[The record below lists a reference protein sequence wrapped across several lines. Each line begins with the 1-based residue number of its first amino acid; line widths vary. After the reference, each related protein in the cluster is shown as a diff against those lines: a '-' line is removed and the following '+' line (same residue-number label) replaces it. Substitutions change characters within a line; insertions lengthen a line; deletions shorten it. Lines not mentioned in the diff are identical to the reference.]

1 MEQQLDFDGWSDNW
15 RGAKLSCIQ
24 IEPYLVSHFFLE
36 PRILI
41 SCLLFNLSKRLPSV
55 ESQIFYV
62 SPDSFM
68 YSEAMRKHYQRKIK
82 QFRNIVRLANG
93 EISPKTAAQE
103 QFLEVAIGARQPSTD
118 WELMYLAWLKQDK
131 ISIEEFFIAGLAL
144 DAVVAHSLSNF
155 KQAPKAVKGKSSTTK
170 KVMSVSDAKKLDKP
184 RRSQAEIDRVH
195 RKSGYYNQITSVV
208 QGGKVNPR

>member
-1 MEQQLDFDGWSDNW
+1 
-15 RGAKLSCIQ
+15 
-24 IEPYLVSHFFLE
+24 
-36 PRILI
+36 
-41 SCLLFNLSKRLPSV
+41 
-55 ESQIFYV
+55 
-62 SPDSFM
+62 
-68 YSEAMRKHYQRKIK
+68 MRKHYQRKIK

-131 ISIEEFFIAGLAL
+131 ISIEEFFNSGLAL

-155 KQAPKAVKGKSSTTK
+155 KPTPKAVKGKSSATK

-184 RRSQAEIDRVH
+184 RWSQAEIDRVH
-195 RKSGYYNQITSVV
+195 KKSGYYNQITSVV